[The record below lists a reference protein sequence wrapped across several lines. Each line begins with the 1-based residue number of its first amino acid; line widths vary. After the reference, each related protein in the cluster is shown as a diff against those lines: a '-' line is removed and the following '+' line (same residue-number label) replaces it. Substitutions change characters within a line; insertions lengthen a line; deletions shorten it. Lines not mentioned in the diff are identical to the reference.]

1 MIYHIMIYFNF
12 IIKGEE
18 MSVITIHLLRLMRNV
33 IKSAGDFW
41 SKYKCDELLDIK
53 YVAVDANYARQNI
66 LTEMLKR
73 SLSLAKISGLKV
85 LT

>member
-1 MIYHIMIYFNF
+1 
-12 IIKGEE
+12 